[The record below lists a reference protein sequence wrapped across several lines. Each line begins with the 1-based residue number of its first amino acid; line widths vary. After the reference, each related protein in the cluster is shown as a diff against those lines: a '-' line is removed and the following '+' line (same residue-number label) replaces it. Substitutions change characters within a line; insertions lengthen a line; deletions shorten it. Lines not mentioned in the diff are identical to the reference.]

1 MATVSELLSQHFQVR
16 REVSQ
21 TSDLANLLLGKLK
34 YDLTTRQS
42 SAIKDLERRLDSGPL
57 NNVSGSKSSDF
68 VRWLTNQ
75 YLVINKTIRGV
86 TYYPIHPALALS
98 INGEG
103 PRVEGFISLVADSF
117 TAEERQGLVEKLW
130 TPESLP
136 VFEQLIY
143 NLIDWQLP
151 QTPLA
156 APVAERL
163 IGSPFSV
170 KTIST
175 SVQDLLINTKEDL
188 LALSSVTTGVQAFVV
203 HAGRL
208 LALSLSK
215 FYLLQAGITL
225 DVPMYAAPAA
235 DSHEGVRALAHET
248 LELHR
253 ARYAQAL
260 EERFRAFT
268 IQAMQENGYNQEDP
282 QNESNARILVS
293 HIFHSKANIIP
304 RSQEGYQ
311 EAIRARGSFTNL
323 AYHYYWSHSGAPGRF
338 LRQLHT
344 AQLNMAKKAGLANS
358 RSRYS
363 QWSFYWLAPSLVE
376 TLLLLSQARL
386 KKDQI
391 LVTSLLAE
399 WRKRYDI
406 AVLIDESWGDI
417 YRHDFRSFG
426 SPETL
431 NEVNQRRFMEILAE
445 RGRLRKNSDDFPW
458 VVLKD

>member
-1 MATVSELLSQHFQVR
+1 M
-16 REVSQ
+16 
-21 TSDLANLLLGKLK
+21 N
-34 YDLTTRQS
+34 
-42 SAIKDLERRLDSGPL
+42 
-57 NNVSGSKSSDF
+57 
-68 VRWLTNQ
+68 NQ
-75 YLVINKTIRGV
+75 YLIINKTIRGV

-103 PRVEGFISLVADSF
+103 PRVEGFIYMLVESF
-117 TAEERQGLVEKLW
+117 TTEERQGLVEKLW
-130 TPESLP
+130 MPEFLP

-156 APVAERL
+156 APSNTGSQYSLKAT
-163 IGSPFSV
+163 SPF
-170 KTIST
+170 
-175 SVQDLLINTKEDL
+175 VQDLLIKTKQDL
-188 LALSSVTTGVQAFVV
+188 IALSSVTTGVQAFVV

-208 LALSLSK
+208 LALTLSR
-215 FYLLQAGITL
+215 FFLLQAGITF
-225 DVPMYAAPAA
+225 DVPIYAAPAA
-235 DSHEGVRALAHET
+235 DSQEGVRALAHEI

-268 IQAMQENGYNQEDP
+268 FQAMQENGYSQDP
-282 QNESNARILVS
+282 QNESSARTLVGQ
-293 HIFHSKANIIP
+293 IFHYNANIIP
-304 RSQEGYQ
+304 RSQEGYKNAL
-311 EAIRARGSFTNL
+311 ETRGSFTNL
-323 AYHYYWSHSGAPGRF
+323 AYHYYWSHSGAAGRF

-358 RSRYS
+358 RSRNS

-376 TLLLLSQARL
+376 TLLLVSQARL
-386 KKDQI
+386 KRDRM
-391 LVTSLLAE
+391 LVNDLLVE
-399 WRKRYDI
+399 WHKRYDI
-406 AVLIDESWGDI
+406 AVLIDEGWEDL
-417 YRHDFRSFG
+417 YRRNFRSFG

-431 NEVNQRRFMEILAE
+431 NEVNQRRFLEILAE